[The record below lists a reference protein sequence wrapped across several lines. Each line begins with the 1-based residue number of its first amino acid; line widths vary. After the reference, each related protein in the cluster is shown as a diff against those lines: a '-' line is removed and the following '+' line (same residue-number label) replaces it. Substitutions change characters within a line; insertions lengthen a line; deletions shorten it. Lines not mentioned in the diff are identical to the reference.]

1 MKLTKE
7 IIRATV
13 ADLKQTKSQQEI
25 EDYFKAALKIRTI
38 TLDNY
43 CTAMEA
49 IYN

>member
-7 IIRATV
+7 TILATV

-25 EDYFKAALKIRTI
+25 ENYFKAALKIRTI

>member
-7 IIRATV
+7 TILATV
-13 ADLKQTKSQQEI
+13 ADLKQTKRQQEI
-25 EDYFKAALKIRTI
+25 ENYFKAALKIRTI

>member
-43 CTAMEA
+43 CAAMEA

>member
-7 IIRATV
+7 TILATV

-43 CTAMEA
+43 CAAMEA

>member
-7 IIRATV
+7 TILATV

-25 EDYFKAALKIRTI
+25 ENYFKAALKIRTI

-43 CTAMEA
+43 CAAMEA

>member
-13 ADLKQTKSQQEI
+13 ADLKQTKSQQKI
-25 EDYFKAALKIRTI
+25 EDYVNAALKSRTI

-43 CTAMEA
+43 CAAMEA